1 MAIEERVSHVEVTDR
16 LFDVKFTLHYMGI
29 TKSRPFLARSLYV
42 FSATPASLYTSPIS
56 L

>member
-29 TKSRPFLARSLYV
+29 TEQAILSKITVCVLS
-42 FSATPASLYTSPIS
+42 YTS
-56 L
+56 